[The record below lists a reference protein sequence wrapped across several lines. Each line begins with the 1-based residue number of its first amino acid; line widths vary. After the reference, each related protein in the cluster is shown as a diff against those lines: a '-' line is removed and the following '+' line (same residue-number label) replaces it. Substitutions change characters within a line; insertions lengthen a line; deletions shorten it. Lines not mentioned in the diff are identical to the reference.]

1 MSEKPAACTSTSD
14 SALTTAHAAPH
25 PPSTPTML
33 EENGYAGVPSAAS
46 TAPPNAVS
54 SAGTSPEAVSLSAMV
69 VG

>member
-1 MSEKPAACTSTSD
+1 
-14 SALTTAHAAPH
+14 
-25 PPSTPTML
+25 ML

-69 VG
+69 VDVSG